1 MTTASPPR
9 LSRTEWSV
17 VALALIEARKCDC
30 SIPPRPGSFRAY
42 AQRAAELLI
51 GTERRPS
58 LANPK
63 LEAVRRFVCETRR
76 RRSAAEE
83 FVPEL
88 LGHGFNAAQIE
99 ALALLST

>member
-17 VALALIEARKCDC
+17 VALALVEARKRDC

-51 GTERRPS
+51 GTQRSPG
-58 LANPK
+58 LANAK

-76 RRSAAEE
+76 RRRAAEE
-83 FVPEL
+83 FIPEL
-88 LGHGFNAAQIE
+88 LDHGFNAAQIE
-99 ALALLST
+99 ALTSLST